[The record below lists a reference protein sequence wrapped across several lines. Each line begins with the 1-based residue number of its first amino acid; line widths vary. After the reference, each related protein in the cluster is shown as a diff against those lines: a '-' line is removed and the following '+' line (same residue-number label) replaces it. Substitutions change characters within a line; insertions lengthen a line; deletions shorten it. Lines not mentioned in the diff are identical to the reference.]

1 MQFKLIKMQ
10 LVIKYVIIIIYNLL
24 SIIKIVDT

>member
-1 MQFKLIKMQ
+1 MQFKVIKMQ